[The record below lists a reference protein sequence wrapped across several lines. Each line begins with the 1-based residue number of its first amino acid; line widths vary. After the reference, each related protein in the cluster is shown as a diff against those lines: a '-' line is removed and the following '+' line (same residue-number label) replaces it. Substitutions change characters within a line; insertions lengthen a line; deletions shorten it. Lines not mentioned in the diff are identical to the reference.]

1 MASLLKPYTRL
12 TRASCS
18 TLVMFGLLLVVA
30 PHVFVHA
37 EWKFL
42 SAFSPSR
49 CPRFSSQSYQSLMSG
64 LLANNTNKCELGIF
78 AQDMP
83 LHTISLAISEFLAR
97 PQASKPLT
105 LVLAG
110 PNGVGKTMT
119 ERRLRDILH
128 KKTIWSDARKGFQ
141 VFNGGHVGDSNPS
154 YLVEAIGKQ
163 IKDCPT
169 SIIVIDELQF
179 LPVPT
184 IEALAIFFDSAQPV
198 RVSPTLNV
206 DASKSI
212 FLFTTNSMFALINAR
227 TKSLLKTKKRNELK
241 YFDFEDILKQGFAE
255 SSTSWLSYKNLMD
268 YYIPLLP
275 VTLEDAKQFIS
286 KLLKVNKPASYV
298 TFLMCG
304 FYTTNSHSFV
314 ECFFQGILYSYR
326 HSIGH
331 NHTHMLAVLAL
342 LAVYFP
348 SLFLAFVSF
357 YFAPRSSLLL
367 FHFISLCSPSIA
379 PWVHWKVFWAFC
391 LAEVGL
397 ERCRS
402 SCIKVNFGL

>member
-286 KLLKVNKPASYV
+286 KLLKHLGCTGKSSGLFASLKWDSSV
-298 TFLMCG
+298 VDLVASKLILDSDG
-304 FYTTNSHSFV
+304 FV
-314 ECFFQGILYSYR
+314 ENGFGRIEVPVFAELVRGPILAATPTTYP
-326 HSIGH
+326 HSKE
-331 NHTHMLAVLAL
+331 TCVLS
-342 LAVYFP
+342 VKKGNVEV
-348 SLFLAFVSF
+348 AFHAMPKPKSD
-357 YFAPRSSLLL
+357 L
-367 FHFISLCSPSIA
+367 
-379 PWVHWKVFWAFC
+379 
-391 LAEVGL
+391 
-397 ERCRS
+397 
-402 SCIKVNFGL
+402 